1 VKEIQI
7 DTDFELLFPDHYIN
21 NVTERL
27 SLYNKLSTIEDEN
40 TLLNY
45 EKELSD
51 RFGELPK
58 EALDLLDSVRVKW
71 LAKAYGIERIVMK
84 QQKLIGYFVA
94 DQTSDYYQ
102 SAVFS
107 NILQFV
113 QSNTRSCRIKEKQ
126 TKNGLRLLL
135 TFDRVT
141 SIKIALEYLQKIK
154 P

>member
-1 VKEIQI
+1 MEQ
-7 DTDFELLFPDHYIN
+7 TL
-21 NVTERL
+21 
-27 SLYNKLSTIEDEN
+27 TIN

-58 EALDLLDSVRVKW
+58 EAQDLLDSVRVKW
-71 LAKAYGIERIVMK
+71 LAKAFGIERIVMK

-94 DQTSDYYQ
+94 DQASDYYQ
-102 SAVFS
+102 STVFS

-113 QSNTRSCRIKEKQ
+113 QSNARSCRIKEKQ